1 MLRRFSLPRLTAPD
15 PALLNWGIVVLSVLV
30 CALLSLARLPG
41 TQLADVG
48 VNWLMI
54 WVVSWS
60 VRRSL
65 LQGALA
71 GLILGMIQDSLATTS
86 QPSHV
91 IGLVAVGLLTALLQ
105 KQRYIQED
113 FISVALIV
121 FAMAVLTETIFA
133 LQLSFMAEEFNL
145 GDRVA
150 GIAAVGDFSL
160 GDSLLDADAP
170 VPVTPRWIQ
179 QTGYSPDEIW
189 SRHQRVALSS
199 AIVSSL
205 WAPLI
210 AYPLNRWWE
219 WLDRT
224 QELPR

>member
-1 MLRRFSLPRLTAPD
+1 MLRRLPRLTAPD
-15 PALLNWGIVVLSVLV
+15 PALINWVIVVLSVLV

-65 LQGALA
+65 LQGAIA
-71 GLILGMIQDSLATTS
+71 GLILGLIQDSLASS

-91 IGLVAVGLLTALLQ
+91 LSLMIVGLLTALLQ

-121 FAMAVLTETIFA
+121 FAMAVLTETVFA
-133 LQLSFMAEEFNL
+133 LQLTFMVQDTNLAE
-145 GDRVA
+145 VA
-150 GIAAVGDFSL
+150 ATGDFSL
-160 GDSLLDADAP
+160 GDSLLDAEAGALTDP
-170 VPVTPRWIQ
+170 GWVQ
-179 QTGYSPDEIW
+179 QTGYTPMEIW

-210 AYPLNRWWE
+210 AYPLNMWWE
-219 WLDRT
+219 WLDRS

>member
-1 MLRRFSLPRLTAPD
+1 MILRRLPRFRAPD
-15 PALLNWGIVVLSVLV
+15 PAFLNWVIVVLSVLA

-65 LQGALA
+65 LQGAIA
-71 GLILGMIQDSLATTS
+71 GLILGLLQDALTAS

-91 IGLVAVGLLTALLQ
+91 VSLVIVGLVTALLQ

-121 FAMAVLTETIFA
+121 FAMAVLTETVFA
-133 LQLSFMAEEFNL
+133 LQLTFMVQDSDLAT
-145 GDRVA
+145 VA
-150 GIAAVGDFSL
+150 AATGDFSL
-160 GDSLLDADAP
+160 GDSLLDAESGAQTDPGWVQQAGYTP
-170 VPVTPRWIQ
+170 V
-179 QTGYSPDEIW
+179 EIW

-210 AYPLNRWWE
+210 AYPLNLWWE
-219 WLDRT
+219 WLDRS

>member
-1 MLRRFSLPRLTAPD
+1 MLRRLPRLTAPD
-15 PALLNWGIVVLSVLV
+15 PALLNWVIVVFSVLV

-60 VRRSL
+60 IRRSL
-65 LQGALA
+65 LQGAIA
-71 GLILGMIQDSLATTS
+71 GLILGLIQDSLASS

-91 IGLVAVGLLTALLQ
+91 LSLVIVGLVTALLQ

-121 FAMAVLTETIFA
+121 FAMAVLAETVFA
-133 LQLSFMAEEFNL
+133 LQLTFLLQDSNL
-145 GDRVA
+145 ADVA
-150 GIAAVGDFSL
+150 ATGDFSL
-160 GDSLLDADAP
+160 GDSLLDAEAGAQTDP
-170 VPVTPRWIQ
+170 GWIQ
-179 QTGYSPDEIW
+179 QTGYAPVEIW

-210 AYPLNRWWE
+210 AYPLNVWWE
-219 WLDRT
+219 WLARS

>member
-1 MLRRFSLPRLTAPD
+1 MLRRLPRLTAPD
-15 PALLNWGIVVLSVLV
+15 PALINWVIVVLSVLV

-65 LQGALA
+65 LQGAIA
-71 GLILGMIQDSLATTS
+71 GLILGLIQDSLAS
-86 QPSHV
+86 AQPSHV
-91 IGLVAVGLLTALLQ
+91 LSLMIVGLVTALLQ

-121 FAMAVLTETIFA
+121 FAMAVLTETVFA
-133 LQLSFMAEEFNL
+133 LQLTFMVQDTNLAE
-145 GDRVA
+145 VA
-150 GIAAVGDFSL
+150 ATGDFSL
-160 GDSLLDADAP
+160 GDSLLDAESGAQTDP
-170 VPVTPRWIQ
+170 GWVQ
-179 QTGYSPDEIW
+179 QTGYSPVEIW

-210 AYPLNRWWE
+210 AYPLNMWWE
-219 WLDRT
+219 WLDRS

>member
-1 MLRRFSLPRLTAPD
+1 MLRRLPRLQAPD
-15 PALLNWGIVVLSVLV
+15 PALVNWGIVVLSVLI
-30 CALLSLARLPG
+30 CALLSLARVPG

-65 LQGALA
+65 LQGAIA
-71 GLILGMIQDSLATTS
+71 GFTIGLIQDSLAS
-86 QPSHV
+86 AQPSHV
-91 IGLVAVGLLTALLQ
+91 LSLMIVGLVTSLLQ

-121 FAMAVLTETIFA
+121 FAMAILTETVFA
-133 LQLSFMAEEFNL
+133 LQLTFMAQSSSL
-145 GDRVA
+145 TDVA
-150 GIAAVGDFSL
+150 ATGDFSL
-160 GDSLLDADAP
+160 GDSLLEVELGSQADTSL
-170 VPVTPRWIQ
+170 VQ
-179 QTGYSPDEIW
+179 QTGYSPVEIW

-199 AIVSSL
+199 AIISSL

-210 AYPLNRWWE
+210 AYPLNLWWE
-219 WLDRT
+219 RIERA
-224 QELPR
+224 QETPPR

>member
-1 MLRRFSLPRLTAPD
+1 M
-15 PALLNWGIVVLSVLV
+15 LNWLIVVLSVLACV
-30 CALLSLARLPG
+30 LLSLSRLPG
-41 TQLADVG
+41 TQLADVS
-48 VNWLMI
+48 VNWLMV

-65 LQGALA
+65 LQGAIA
-71 GLILGMIQDSLATTS
+71 GLILGLIQDSLTAT

-91 IGLVAVGLLTALLQ
+91 LGLVAVGVLTALLQ

-113 FISVALIV
+113 FVSVALIV
-121 FAMAVLTETIFA
+121 FAMAILSETIFA
-133 LQLSFMAEEFNL
+133 LQLTFLVQDYSL
-145 GDRVA
+145 PIVTGA
-150 GIAAVGDFSL
+150 GEFSL
-160 GDSLLDADAP
+160 GDSLLDADLSQGSDLGW
-170 VPVTPRWIQ
+170 VELR
-179 QTGYSPDEIW
+179 GYQPAEIW
-189 SRHQRVALSS
+189 PRHQRVALSS

-219 WLDRT
+219 WLERS

>member
-1 MLRRFSLPRLTAPD
+1 MLRRLPRLTAPD
-15 PALLNWGIVVLSVLV
+15 PALINWVIVVLSVLV

-65 LQGALA
+65 LQGAIA
-71 GLILGMIQDSLATTS
+71 GLILGLIQDSLAS
-86 QPSHV
+86 AQPSHV
-91 IGLVAVGLLTALLQ
+91 LSLMMVGFVTALLQ

-121 FAMAVLTETIFA
+121 FAMAVLTETVFA
-133 LQLSFMAEEFNL
+133 LQLTFMVQDSNLAE
-145 GDRVA
+145 VA
-150 GIAAVGDFSL
+150 ATGDFSL
-160 GDSLLDADAP
+160 GDSLLDAESGALADP
-170 VPVTPRWIQ
+170 GWVQ
-179 QTGYSPDEIW
+179 QTGYSPVEIW

-210 AYPLNRWWE
+210 AYPLNLWWE
-219 WLDRT
+219 WLEQS